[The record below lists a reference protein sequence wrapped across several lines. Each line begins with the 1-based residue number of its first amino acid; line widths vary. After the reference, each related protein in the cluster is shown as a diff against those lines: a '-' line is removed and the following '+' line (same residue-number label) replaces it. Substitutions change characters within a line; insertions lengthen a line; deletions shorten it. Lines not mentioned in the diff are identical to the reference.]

1 MFESHNRA
9 VCELLREHAL
19 VSMADLDALQN
30 EQQVTGKSI
39 AGLSID
45 RGLVDE
51 KVLLAKVAESLGV
64 EALAEVPELL
74 PAELIALLNGE
85 LARNY
90 GAIPVHADR
99 DEVVVLA
106 VDPFNTRITD
116 DLSFVLGR
124 NVRMVVANPLKVDA
138 LIKRYY
144 GLDEASVDD
153 LLRELDDK
161 GDPASAGDNL
171 SVDDLEALAG
181 QTPVIRLVNL
191 MLGQAIREKA
201 SDIHFEPFEH
211 EFKVRYRIDG
221 ALYEMSPPPK
231 SLALAVTSRIKVLAN
246 LNIAERRVPQ
256 DGRMKLTISGRPVD
270 LRVSSL
276 PTQFGESVVLR
287 VLDQSAVQ
295 LSITELGMPEAIVA
309 GVREIVQRP
318 NGIFVV
324 TGPTGCGKTT
334 TLYSALRLINTP
346 DLKLLTAEDPVEY
359 EIDGIVQVPVSPAVG
374 LTFAAT
380 LRSFLR
386 QDPDVIMVGEIRD
399 LETAQIAIQ
408 ASLTGH
414 LVLSTLHT
422 NDAAGAVTRLVDM
435 GIEPFL
441 IGSTVEAVLAQRL
454 VRRVCPQC
462 RRTVEPTKTA
472 LEYLGMSREAV
483 GDRALFEASGCAG
496 CHETGYRGRTGLY
509 EWLRMTEGVREL
521 VIARSPTLA
530 IRRKAI
536 EQGMQTLREGGI
548 AAVLNGTSTVDEVAR
563 YT

>member
-9 VCELLREHAL
+9 VFELLSERGI
-19 VSMADLDALQN
+19 VSGSDLEALQN
-30 EQQVTGKSI
+30 EQQTTGKPFADLAI
-39 AGLSID
+39 ELGLI
-45 RGLVDE
+45 E
-51 KVLLAKVAESLGV
+51 AKVLLANIAESLGV
-64 EALAEVPELL
+64 DFVPEVPEVVT
-74 PAELIALLNGE
+74 ADLIALLTSDV
-85 LARNY
+85 ARNY
-90 GAIPVHADR
+90 GVIPLRADR

-106 VDPFNTRITD
+106 IDPFNSRIVD

-124 NVRMVVANPLKVDA
+124 NARIAVADPVHVDA
-138 LIKRYY
+138 LVKRYY
-144 GLDEASVDD
+144 GVDEAS
-153 LLRELDDK
+153 LDDVLRQLDGK
-161 GDPASAGDNL
+161 GERSEESENL
-171 SVDDLEALAG
+171 SVDDLEAMAG

-191 MLGQAIREKA
+191 MLGQAIRENA
-201 SDIHFEPFEH
+201 SDIHFEPFES

-231 SLALAVTSRIKVLAN
+231 SLALSVTSRIKVLAN

-256 DGRMKLTISGRPVD
+256 DGRMKLAISGRPVD
-270 LRVSSL
+270 LRVSTL

-295 LSITELGMPEAIVA
+295 LSITDLGMPEGVVA

-422 NDAAGAVTRLVDM
+422 NDAAGALTRLVDM

-454 VRRVCPQC
+454 VRRVCPEC
-462 RRTVEPTKTA
+462 RRTVEPATTT
-472 LEYLGMSREAV
+472 LDYLGMSREEV
-483 GDRALFEASGCAG
+483 GDRPIFQSVGCAT
-496 CHETGYRGRTGLY
+496 CHDTGYRGRTGLY
-509 EWLRMTEGVREL
+509 EWLRLTESIREL
-521 VIARSPTLA
+521 VIARSPTLVL
-530 IRRKAI
+530 RRKAI
-536 EQGMQTLREGGI
+536 EQGMQTLRESGI
-548 AAVLNGTSTVDEVAR
+548 EAVLNGTTTVEEVAR